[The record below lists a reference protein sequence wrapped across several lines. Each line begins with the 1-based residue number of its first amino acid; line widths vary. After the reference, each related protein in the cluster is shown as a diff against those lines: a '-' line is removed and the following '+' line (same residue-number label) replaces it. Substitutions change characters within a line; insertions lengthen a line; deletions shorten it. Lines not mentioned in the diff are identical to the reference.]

1 MNQDS
6 SGIKRFPQPTE
17 RVSEPGYVPIS
28 ISHTQAILSY
38 IVKTHG
44 KPHNNPGY
52 AVRRMPYDIEFRPIA
67 RVRPCPCDAKFS
79 PGDEYGI
86 CILILGA
93 DKHGKTTIST
103 T

>member
-6 SGIKRFPQPTE
+6 SGIKRFPQPTV
-17 RVSEPGYVPIS
+17 RVSELGYVPIS

-38 IVKTHG
+38 IVTTHG
-44 KPHNNPGY
+44 KPHNLDMQC
-52 AVRRMPYDIEFRPIA
+52 AECHSTIEFRPIA
-67 RVRPCPCDAKFS
+67 RVRPYPCDAKFS